1 MRILDVGACGT
12 LFAGHSGVEA
22 TAIDLCPQEGNADV
36 MQCDFLQLA
45 VGAEGS
51 EKLVEPSDT
60 FPGGALRQLP
70 AASYD
75 AVALSLV
82 LSYLP
87 TPTLRGAMIR
97 KARRLLPIPD
107 PTRLPSPEEVE
118 AALAALEDGSAAS
131 ANGDGE
137 SVRGRAGQQER
148 RQERRQEQ
156 QQEQE
161 QRQQQKQLAQL
172 VPRRQRGLLLVVD
185 TFSVD
190 QPKAS
195 RTSGKYLTQWI
206 AAIEAEGFTFL
217 RHRALMRSHAL
228 AFVTRHLTAG
238 ELEAVRAR
246 EPPALRMRREERGT
260 PWQGPGTESWPI
272 KD

>member
-70 AASYD
+70 AASDD
-75 AVALSLV
+75 AVALSLM

-87 TPTLRGAMIR
+87 KPSLRGAMIR

-137 SVRGRAGQQER
+137 CVWGRAGQQER
-148 RQERRQEQ
+148 QQER
-156 QQEQE
+156 
-161 QRQQQKQLAQL
+161 QLEQL